1 MGNANQ
7 ATDKRILIIQALLVV
22 WVLAIGYKLIKLQV
36 SDHTWLRARAERQQQ
51 AEIELSPLRG
61 IVYDRNGNELA
72 RSVEAKSLYASPAE
86 ITDPDTT
93 ADKLARL
100 LDVDRDALYKRLTS
114 SQVLVAVKR
123 KLSEKEIPQVEA
135 LKLPGLRF
143 INEMKRHYVTGQT
156 AAHVIGFVDMEDRG
170 QGGLEQS
177 YDKLIRGK
185 GGRLLLDVDALKKSY
200 DHSIEESIPGANV
213 TLTID
218 ATIQRQAEQALVE
231 AIRKHN
237 ARAGTIVIV
246 KPSTGEILALANYP
260 TFDPNKVSDSTEI
273 QRRNRAVETSFEPG
287 SIFKMVTYS
296 AALEEHLITPE
307 SKIDCGGGE
316 IRIADRVVH
325 DHPYGVLTAAQA
337 LAKSSNVAA
346 IKLGMRLGNE
356 RFARYIEQFGFG
368 RRTGIELPAEARG
381 LFRPASEWAPTTIGS
396 IPMGHEVGV
405 TAVQAVAAYACIA
418 NGGIYVKPHVISR
431 ITSSSGDVLEEHQD
445 ERHQVVSERTASTI
459 RKMLEGV
466 VLQGTGKAAQMGGYR
481 AAGKTGTAQK
491 VDEKTKRYSQT
502 KYVASFAGFAPVD
515 NPEVACI
522 VSIDEPI
529 GAHHGGD
536 VAAPIFARVVAE
548 ALRTLGVQPEGDPQ
562 SLIASDSQVY
572 NVTDLINENS
582 LAARADAEPALD
594 VAEESQKEVDASKPG
609 GSVVMPDLKGLSI
622 REAVALC
629 ATRGLQIKPSG
640 EGVVAMQNPSPGALI
655 AQNAICHVRLSK
667 LVRKE
672 VAKEIKPEKETT
684 KEVKPEA
691 KLKKPIGKPPKP
703 EIAKK
708 KANKKE
714 NKKESKPATA
724 AKKPQRSSS
733 PSKRMVARKN

>member
-1 MGNANQ
+1 MGTANQ
-7 ATDKRILIIQALLVV
+7 ATDKRIIIIQALLVL

-36 SDHTWLRARAERQQQ
+36 SDHTRLRARAESQQQ
-51 AEIELSPLRG
+51 AEIELSPVRG

-86 ITDPDTT
+86 IIDPDGT
-93 ADKLARL
+93 ANKLARI
-100 LDVDRDALYKRLTS
+100 LDIDRDALYKRLTNTG
-114 SQVLVAVKR
+114 QVLVAVKR

-135 LKLPGLRF
+135 LQLPGFRF
-143 INEMKRHYVTGQT
+143 INEMKRHYVTGPT
-156 AAHVIGFVDMEDRG
+156 AAHVLGFVDMEDRG
-170 QGGLEQS
+170 QGGLEQV
-177 YDKLIRGK
+177 YDKLIRGQ

-218 ATIQRQAEQALVE
+218 ATIQRYAEQALE
-231 AIRKHN
+231 DAIHKHN

-246 KPSTGEILALANYP
+246 KPSTGEILAMANFP

-273 QRRNRAVETSFEPG
+273 ERRNRAVETSFEPG
-287 SIFKMVTYS
+287 SIFKMITYS

-316 IRIADRVVH
+316 IRIADRVIH

-396 IPMGHEVGV
+396 IPMGHEIGV

-418 NGGIYVKPHVISR
+418 NGGEYIKPHIISR
-431 ITSSSGDVLEEHQD
+431 ITSSSGDVLEEYR
-445 ERHQVVSERTASTI
+445 EEKHQVVSEQTASTI

-466 VLQGTGKAAQMGGYR
+466 VMQGTGKAAQMGGYR

-502 KYVASFAGFAPVD
+502 KYIASFAGFAPVD

-522 VSIDEPI
+522 VSIDEPV

-536 VAAPIFARVVAE
+536 VAAPVFARVVADT
-548 ALRTLGVQPEGDPQ
+548 LRTLGVQPEGDPQ
-562 SLIASDSQVY
+562 SLIASDTQVY
-572 NVTDLINENS
+572 NVAELVNDNI
-582 LAARADAEPALD
+582 AARNDRD
-594 VAEESQKEVDASKPG
+594 VAEDSQKDDDASKRN
-609 GSVVMPDLKGLSI
+609 GSVVMPDLQGMSI
-622 REAVALC
+622 REAVSLC
-629 ATRGLQIKPSG
+629 ATRGLKIKTSG
-640 EGVVAMQNPSPGALI
+640 EGVVAMQNPSPGTLI
-655 AQNAICHVRLSK
+655 AQDMICHVRLSK
-667 LVRKE
+667 LVHKE
-672 VAKEIKPEKETT
+672 AAKPEKEFTQ
-684 KEVKPEA
+684 EA
-691 KLKKPIGKPPKP
+691 MPKKPVEKQPRP
-703 EIAKK
+703 EVAKK
-708 KANKKE
+708 KVIKKE
-714 NKKESKPATA
+714 SKKESKPATA
-724 AKKPQRSSS
+724 TKKPQHSSS

>member
-7 ATDKRILIIQALLVV
+7 ATDKRIIILQALIAL

-51 AEIELSPLRG
+51 AEIELSPVRG

-86 ITDPDTT
+86 ITDPDGT

-100 LDVDRDALYKRLTS
+100 LDIDRDALYKRLTS

-123 KLSEKEIPQVEA
+123 KLSEKEVPQVEA
-135 LKLPGLRF
+135 LKLPGVRF

-156 AAHVIGFVDMEDRG
+156 AAHVLGFVDMEDRG
-170 QGGLEQS
+170 QGGLEQA
-177 YDKLIRGK
+177 YDKLIRGQ
-185 GGRLLLDVDALKKSY
+185 GGKLLLDVDALKKSY

-218 ATIQRQAEQALVE
+218 ATIQRSAEQALEE
-231 AIRKHN
+231 AIHQHH
-237 ARAGTIVIV
+237 ARAGTIVII

-260 TFDPNKVSDSTEI
+260 TFDPNHVSDSTEI
-273 QRRNRAVETSFEPG
+273 ERRNRAVETSFEPG

-307 SKIDCGGGE
+307 TKIDCGGGE
-316 IRIADRVVH
+316 IRIADRIVH

-346 IKLGMRLGNE
+346 IKIGMKLGNE

-368 RRTGIELPAEARG
+368 HRTGIELPAEARG
-381 LFRPASEWAPTTIGS
+381 LFRPASEWGPTSIGS

-405 TAVQAVAAYACIA
+405 TAVQAVAAYGCIA
-418 NGGIYVKPHVISR
+418 NGGEYVKPHIISR
-431 ITSSSGDVLEEHQD
+431 ITSSSGDVLESHQD
-445 ERHQVVSERTASTI
+445 ERRQVVSEQTATTI
-459 RKMLEGV
+459 RQMLEGV
-466 VLQGTGKAAQMGGYR
+466 VMQGTGKAAQMGGYR

-491 VDEKTKRYSQT
+491 IDEKTKRYSQT
-502 KYVASFAGFAPVD
+502 KYIASFAGFAPVD

-536 VAAPIFARVVAE
+536 VAAPVFARVVSE

-562 SLIASDSQVY
+562 SLIANDSQVY
-572 NVTDLINENS
+572 NVADLINENKIAANNNEQPAPDSADES
-582 LAARADAEPALD
+582 LEDN
-594 VAEESQKEVDASKPG
+594 DASKPNDG
-609 GSVVMPDLKGLSI
+609 GVMPDLKGLSI
-622 REAVALC
+622 REAVSLC
-629 ATRGLQIKPSG
+629 AARGLQIKTSG
-640 EGVVAMQNPSPGALI
+640 EGVVAMQNPSPGAFV

-672 VAKEIKPEKETT
+672 VAKEVKPEKEPP

-691 KLKKPIGKPPKP
+691 KPKKSVEKPPKP

-708 KANKKE
+708 KT
-714 NKKESKPATA
+714 NKKESKKESKQATVT
-724 AKKPQRSSS
+724 KKPQRGSS